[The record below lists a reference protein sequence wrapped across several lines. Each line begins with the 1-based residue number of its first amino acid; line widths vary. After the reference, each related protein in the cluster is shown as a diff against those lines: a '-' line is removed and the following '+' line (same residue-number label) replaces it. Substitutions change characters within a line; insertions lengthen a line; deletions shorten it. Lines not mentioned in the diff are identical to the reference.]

1 MKQPET
7 TSILPLNSDQK
18 EIVDNLLHKFND
30 QQLTWLA
37 GYLTGITLPQSLK
50 TIPLTESIIGAS
62 ATIEKQLE
70 APEFTILY
78 GSRTGNGASVAKQ
91 IKATAE
97 AKGFHVQLQDMNDY
111 PLNKLKDE
119 KYLLVIVSTHGEGV
133 PPIAAEEFYS
143 FLHGKR
149 APKLSNTKFSVLALG
164 DSSYLQFCQTGKEI
178 DKKLEELGAQRI
190 YDRTDCDV
198 DFAPKATEW
207 IEGVLSKLPA
217 NTEKSQLHKV
227 NGDAKLN
234 GQPFANPVVYNKTNP
249 FRAKLLD
256 RVKLNG
262 RGSEK
267 ETFHYE
273 LSIEGSGL
281 TYEPGDSVGVYGLN
295 SQRAVYELIN
305 TLSLNP
311 GDIVETEKGANTLE
325 YSLTR
330 NYEISTL
337 NPEVIKNYNKYAQSS
352 KLTELLADVDK
363 LKEYLYGRDVA
374 DLVQEYPATITATE
388 LFGVLRKLQP
398 RLYSISS
405 SLQAHPDEVHL
416 TIAAV
421 RYANSRYK
429 EGVCSTFLAD
439 RIGDED
445 FVNIYIEKNPE
456 FKLPS
461 NPETP
466 VIMVGPGTG
475 LAPFRAFLEERDALE
490 TKSKNWLFFGDRHFT
505 TDFLYQTELQL
516 LHKKRLLT
524 RLNVAFSRDTDQKV
538 YVQHKMLEH
547 SKDLFRWLE
556 EGAHFYVCGDMKNM
570 WNDVN
575 RTLIDIISKEGGFT
589 PEMSEDY
596 LKNLKK
602 TKRYQVDVY

>member
-1 MKQPET
+1 MQQPET
-7 TSILPLNSDQK
+7 TSILPLNGDQK
-18 EIVDNLLHKFND
+18 EIVENLLHTFND

-50 TIPLTESIIGAS
+50 TLPLSAPIIDS
-62 ATIEKQLE
+62 AQNIDKPLDT
-70 APEFTILY
+70 PELTVLY
-78 GSRTGNGASVAKQ
+78 GSRTGNGASIAKQ
-91 IKATAE
+91 VKAAAE
-97 AKGFHVQLQDMNDY
+97 AKGFQINLQDMNEY

-133 PPIAAEEFYS
+133 PPIAAEEFYN

-149 APKLSNTKFSVLALG
+149 APKLPNTKFSVLALG
-164 DSSYLQFCQTGKEI
+164 DSSYVQFCQTGKDI
-178 DKKLEELGAQRI
+178 DKKLEELGAERI
-190 YDRTDCDV
+190 YIRTDCDV
-198 DFAPKATEW
+198 DFSANATGW
-207 IEGVLSKLPA
+207 IEGVLAKLP
-217 NTEKSQLHKV
+217 V
-227 NGDAKLN
+227 NIGKNHSIKINGEAKLN
-234 GQPFANPVVYNKTNP
+234 GHDTSPFPIYNKNNP
-249 FRAKLLD
+249 FRAKLLE

-273 LSIEGSGL
+273 LSLEGSGL

-295 SQRAVYELIN
+295 SQRAVHELIN
-305 TLSLNP
+305 ALSLNP
-311 GDIVETEKGANTLE
+311 DELVETENGKNTLE
-325 YSLTR
+325 YFLTR

-337 NPEVIKNYNKYAQSS
+337 NPEVITSYNKYAQNQ
-352 KLTELLADVDK
+352 KLTELLADVDM
-363 LKEYLYGRDVA
+363 LKDYLYGRDVV
-374 DLVQEYPATITATE
+374 DLVQEYPVALTALQ

-405 SLQAHPDEVHL
+405 GPNAHPDEVHL
-416 TIAAV
+416 TIASV

-439 RIGDED
+439 RVGDDD
-445 FVNIYIEKNPE
+445 FVNMYIEKNPE

-466 VIMVGPGTG
+466 VIMIGPGTG
-475 LAPFRAFLEERDALE
+475 LAPFRAFLEERNALGA
-490 TKSKNWLFFGDRHFT
+490 KGKNWLFFGDRYFT
-505 TDFLYQTELQL
+505 TDFLYQAELQSF
-516 LHKKRLLT
+516 HKKGLLT
-524 RLNVAFSRDTDQKV
+524 RLNVAFSRDTDKKV

-547 SKDLFRWLE
+547 AKELFQWLE
-556 EGAHFYVCGDMKNM
+556 EGAHFYVCGDMKHM

-575 RTLIDIISKEGGFT
+575 KILMDIIIKEGGLT
-589 PEMSEDY
+589 PEKGEEY
-596 LKNLKK
+596 LKNLKR